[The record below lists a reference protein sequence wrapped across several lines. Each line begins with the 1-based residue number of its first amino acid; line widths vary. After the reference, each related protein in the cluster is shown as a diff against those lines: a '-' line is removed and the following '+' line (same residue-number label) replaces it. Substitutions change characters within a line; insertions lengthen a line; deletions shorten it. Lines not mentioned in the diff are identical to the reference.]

1 MSASTCPWN
10 PRVSRITTRRN
21 TAGVTREGTTQAAL
35 TAATA
40 DLRAVDITD
49 AAGLIKLPFDSS
61 IDYPQIH
68 LLRGSLML
76 ISHSS
81 LVLFVTGAAV
91 LLVIPGPAV
100 TYVVSRSIGHG
111 RAAGLVSVLGIVA
124 GTLCH
129 VVAAALGISA
139 VLASSALAFQF
150 VKYLGAGYLIY
161 LGIKT
166 LRTTD
171 EPWLEAAGGDTRLA
185 RIFGQGFLVNLLNPK
200 TALFFLAFLPQFV
213 DPARG
218 HVTLQI
224 LQLGILFA
232 FMGWCSDSTYALI
245 AGSVAERIRRSLR
258 LRRIQRK
265 VSAGG
270 LIALGLASAF
280 SGARSK

>member
-1 MSASTCPWN
+1 
-10 PRVSRITTRRN
+10 
-21 TAGVTREGTTQAAL
+21 
-35 TAATA
+35 
-40 DLRAVDITD
+40 
-49 AAGLIKLPFDSS
+49 
-61 IDYPQIH
+61 
-68 LLRGSLML
+68 ML

-81 LVLFVTGAAV
+81 LLLFVTGAAV

-100 TYVVSRSIGHG
+100 SYVVSRSIGHG

-139 VLASSALAFQF
+139 VLASSALAFPF

-166 LRTTD
+166 LRTGD
-171 EPWLEAAGGDTRLA
+171 QPSLEAAGGGTGLA

-232 FMGWCSDSTYALI
+232 LMGWCSDSTYALI
-245 AGSVAERIRRSLR
+245 AGSLAERLRGSLR

>member
-1 MSASTCPWN
+1 
-10 PRVSRITTRRN
+10 
-21 TAGVTREGTTQAAL
+21 
-35 TAATA
+35 
-40 DLRAVDITD
+40 
-49 AAGLIKLPFDSS
+49 
-61 IDYPQIH
+61 
-68 LLRGSLML
+68 
-76 ISHSS
+76 
-81 LVLFVTGAAV
+81 
-91 LLVIPGPAV
+91 
-100 TYVVSRSIGHG
+100 
-111 RAAGLVSVLGIVA
+111 LGIVL

-129 VVAAALGISA
+129 VLAAALGISA

-171 EPWLEAAGGDTRLA
+171 QPSLEARGGETGLA

-224 LQLGILFA
+224 LQLGMLFA
-232 FMGWCSDSTYALI
+232 LMGWCSDSTYALI
-245 AGSVAERIRRSLR
+245 AGTVAERIRGSLR